1 MFARC
6 ARVAPARVRARPGSE
21 KLISRCFSDCTTDTP
36 LDSGSDREP
45 LAPLMV
51 TASGAMVAV
60 TPWGRS
66 TGALAILDITMLFGS
81 GDDAQD
87 FAALPVG
94 ACLAIGHHALRRRHD
109 HRAHAAEYLRQ
120 LVLAAID
127 AQARPADTLQAVD
140 DGAPLEVLQPNGQA
154 RLGALAV
161 EAEVG
166 DVALVLQHLDDR
178 RLQARGIELHLALA
192 RGLAVADAGEE
203 ISNGIGHA
211 HAAYLTS
218 SPWRAL
224 ESRRGSPLR
233 GPSPATGRTC
243 GTRRANAR

>member
-6 ARVAPARVRARPGSE
+6 ARVAPARVRARPGSA

-36 LDSGSDREP
+36 LASGSDREP

-66 TGALAILDITMLFGS
+66 TGALAILDITMLSGSGS

-87 FAALPVG
+87 FAALAVG
-94 ACLAIGHHALRRRHD
+94 ACLAIGHHTLRRRHD
-109 HRAHAAEYLRQ
+109 HRAHAAQNLGQ

-140 DGAPLEVLQPNGQA
+140 DGAPLEVLEADGQA
-154 RLGALAV
+154 RLGA
-161 EAEVG
+161 
-166 DVALVLQHLDDR
+166 VAI
-178 RLQARGIELHLALA
+178 G
-192 RGLAVADAGEE
+192 AG
-203 ISNGIGHA
+203 G
-211 HAAYLTS
+211 
-218 SPWRAL
+218 
-224 ESRRGSPLR
+224 
-233 GPSPATGRTC
+233 
-243 GTRRANAR
+243 